1 LSASPNTS
9 PLAPDLENSP
19 AWKQEVNARLVAHRN
34 RRDRSSV
41 QQPALP
47 GLESTREESRAA
59 RVAARVAERYSKAPT
74 YSEMLAA
81 EAANAARAAE
91 TAAQAAKEAHTAAQA
106 ILAGLDIDIDRDDSP
121 ANQERDRADRA
132 GNHARDSYR
141 AGNRD
146 RDEEGPSARRSG
158 WDTEREFSTSDME
171 RAAHAAAPAPEPR
184 IQYHV
189 DPDSLPQARQAP
201 SREIQNREAE
211 PPRPRIR
218 EDYPTHLEDPFEDA
232 FIAAAQPLPAKLI
245 EFPRELVATR
255 KARPRL
261 AEGPL
266 VDSEAEETS
275 QLRIFEVEPDA
286 ISHEAVF
293 KESAVD
299 QILPEWHSIQL
310 DAPDRRQ
317 ADSAQESYP
326 REHVTPPLGRQNS
339 RKSDPAPAST
349 RQRTLSTLLETLPLH
364 VAPMEDRLM
373 AGTVDCALVLMAFL
387 LFVLVFAASTAHPPT
402 GKLALAAAGVLL
414 VAFFALYQW
423 LFFTYADGTP
433 GMRYAKIAL
442 CTFDDENPTRRTMR
456 GRIAALMLSAL
467 PAGLGFLW
475 VFFDDDRMTWHDRIT
490 RTYQR
495 SYR

>member
-1 LSASPNTS
+1 MSASSNNS
-9 PLAPDLENSP
+9 SLAPDLDSSP
-19 AWKQEVNARLVAHRN
+19 AWKQEVNARVMAHRN
-34 RRDRSSV
+34 RRDRV
-41 QQPALP
+41 AGQQPELP
-47 GLESTREESRAA
+47 GLESTRQESRAA
-59 RVAARVAERYSKAPT
+59 RLAARVAERYSKAPT

-106 ILAGLDIDIDRDDSP
+106 ILAGLDLNFERDID
-121 ANQERDRADRA
+121 QHRDR
-132 GNHARDSYR
+132 N
-141 AGNRD
+141 
-146 RDEEGPSARRSG
+146 EERPASRWSELEASRP
-158 WDTEREFSTSDME
+158 EE
-171 RAAHAAAPAPEPR
+171 AHAAPAREPR

-189 DPDSLPQARQAP
+189 HPDSLPQARQAP
-201 SREIQNREAE
+201 SREVQNREAA
-211 PPRPRIR
+211 PSRPRIR
-218 EDYPTHLEDPFEDA
+218 EDYPTHLEDPFEEA
-232 FIAAAQPLPAKLI
+232 LVAAAQPLPAKLI
-245 EFPRELVATR
+245 EFPRELVASR

-266 VDSEAEETS
+266 VESEAEGTS

-310 DAPDRRQ
+310 DAPDRRR
-317 ADSAQESYP
+317 AEEEQEGYP
-326 REHVTPPLGRQNS
+326 REHATPPLGRQNG
-339 RKSDPAPAST
+339 RKTDQASVRT
-349 RQRTLSTLLETLPLH
+349 RQQTMSTLLQTLPLH

-373 AGTVDCALVLMAFL
+373 AGTVDCALVLMGFL
-387 LFVLVFAASTAHPPT
+387 LFVLVFSASTTHPPS
-402 GKLALAAAGVLL
+402 GKPVMAVAGVLL

-442 CTFDDENPTRRTMR
+442 CTFDDENPMRRTMR
-456 GRIAALMLSAL
+456 GRIALLMLSAL
-467 PAGLGFLW
+467 PAGLGFFW
-475 VFFDDDRMTWHDRIT
+475 AFFDDERLTWHDRIT

>member
-1 LSASPNTS
+1 MSASSNTS
-9 PLAPDLENSP
+9 SVAPDLDSSP
-19 AWKQEVNARLVAHRN
+19 AWKQEVNARVMAHRN
-34 RRDRSSV
+34 RRDRV
-41 QQPALP
+41 TGQQPALP
-47 GLESTREESRAA
+47 GLESTRQESRAA
-59 RVAARVAERYSKAPT
+59 RLAARVAERYSKAPT

-106 ILAGLDIDIDRDDSP
+106 ILAGLDIDFDRNEDHPRDHEVERP
-121 ANQERDRADRA
+121 ASRWSELEA
-132 GNHARDSYR
+132 S
-141 AGNRD
+141 
-146 RDEEGPSARRSG
+146 GPEKAQ
-158 WDTEREFSTSDME
+158 
-171 RAAHAAAPAPEPR
+171 AALVPEPR

-189 DPDSLPQARQAP
+189 HPDSLPQARQAP
-201 SREIQNREAE
+201 TREVQNREAA
-211 PPRPRIR
+211 PSRPHIR
-218 EDYPTHLEDPFEDA
+218 EDYPTHLEDPFEEA
-232 FIAAAQPLPAKLI
+232 LVAAAQPLPAKLI
-245 EFPRELVATR
+245 EFPRELVASR

-266 VDSEAEETS
+266 IEAEVEGTS

-293 KESAVD
+293 NESAVD

-310 DAPDRRQ
+310 DAPDRRR
-317 ADSAQESYP
+317 AEEAQEGYP
-326 REHVTPPLGRQNS
+326 RENAPPLGRQNG
-339 RKSDPAPAST
+339 RKTDPAPART
-349 RQRTLSTLLETLPLH
+349 RQQTLSTLLQAAPLH

-373 AGTVDCALVLMAFL
+373 AGTVDCALVLIGFL
-387 LFVLVFAASTAHPPT
+387 LFVLVFAASTTHPPT
-402 GKLALAAAGVLL
+402 GKPVMAVAGVLL

-456 GRIAALMLSAL
+456 GRIGLLMLSAL
-467 PAGLGFLW
+467 PAGLGFFW
-475 VFFDDDRMTWHDRIT
+475 AFFDDERLTWHDRIT